1 MVNKIKR
8 LRAATAL
15 MLSAAIL
22 VTGCVA
28 AAAQQEQITL
38 RYAWWGNDLRH
49 RLTQEVIDLF
59 EERNPDITIEGEFSG
74 LGGYLDRLSTAFA
87 AGDAPDILQ
96 LPAPAI
102 GEWAARGALR
112 NLDDFAG
119 VLDIS
124 KIDPGV
130 VNSAIFDGA
139 RAGVPSGV
147 NSFGVLIN
155 PSVFEQAGVAL
166 PDTEKWTWK
175 DFLDVSARI
184 TANTPDGVYGAQ
196 DTTGGMAS
204 FRTWIRQHGGELD
217 VDGLRTTEEVVA
229 GWFQLGLDLIASG
242 ATPPASLTAEVN
254 SGAQEQS
261 LFATSRAA
269 IWPSATNLL
278 NAFEKLTGKELQ
290 LVRFPGETEFAEPGM
305 RIEASGYLSVTSTSA
320 HAEAAA
326 KFIDFML
333 NDPDAGAILLS
344 ERGLPVNLDI
354 RSQLAATAFGAA
366 DQKTVAFL
374 TGIQDDLNEWRT
386 PPAGAGPITAILGR
400 YTEEVFF
407 GRQTPQQAA
416 KGFLSEAQ
424 AALDAV

>member
-1 MVNKIKR
+1 MATRKR
-8 LRAATAL
+8 FKAATAL
-15 MLSAAIL
+15 LVSVAIMA
-22 VTGCVA
+22 TGPVA
-28 AAAQQEQITL
+28 TAVAQETVTL

-59 EERNPDITIEGEFSG
+59 EAQNPNITIDGEFGG
-74 LGGYLDRLSTAFA
+74 LGGYLERLSTAFA
-87 AGDAPDILQ
+87 GGDAPDIIQ

-102 GEWAARGALR
+102 GEWAARGALH
-112 NLDDFAG
+112 NLDDFAD

-124 KIDPGV
+124 NIDPGV
-130 VNSAIFDGA
+130 VNSAIFDGV

-155 PSVFEQAGVAL
+155 PNIFEQAGVAV
-166 PDTEKWTWK
+166 PDTDTWTWQ
-175 DFLDVSARI
+175 DFLEVSAEI
-184 TANTPDGVYGAQ
+184 TAATPDGVYGAQ

-217 VDGLRTTEEVVA
+217 VDGLETTEEVVA
-229 GWFQLGLDLIASG
+229 EWFQLGLDLIASG

-261 LFATSRAA
+261 LFATNRAA
-269 IWPSATNLL
+269 IWPTATNLL
-278 NAFEKLTGKELQ
+278 SAFQTLTGHELE
-290 LVRFPGETEFAEPGM
+290 LVRYPGETEFAEPGM
-305 RIEASGYLSVTSTSA
+305 RIEASGYLTITSTSQ

-333 NDPDAGAILLS
+333 NDPEAGAILLS
-344 ERGLPVNLDI
+344 ERGLPVNLNI
-354 RSQLAATAFGAA
+354 RAELAATKFNAA

-374 TGIQDDLNEWRT
+374 TSIQNDLNEWRT

-407 GRQTPQQAA
+407 GRLTPQLAA
-416 KGFLSEAQ
+416 AGFLSEAQ
-424 AALDAV
+424 AALASI